1 MPGNESTTKA
11 AGGAA
16 GESETKSKEAYGGKE
31 GSIKTQA
38 VSKSTGEYASMAG
51 A

>member
-1 MPGNESTTKA
+1 MPCNESTTKA
-11 AGGAA
+11 AGG
-16 GESETKSKEAYGGKE
+16 GETKGKEAYGGKE

-38 VSKSTGEYASMAG
+38 VSKSTGEYVLMTG